1 MIKALFLLPIKL
13 LGLVFIGIGSVI
25 ELRQRRAA
33 QAERQRIAETKA
45 EQAALKEAARRFKT
59 QQTERL
65 KAERAA
71 AAEAR
76 RRELAKA
83 RQAREA
89 EAERRKERNAAEK
102 VREADNDLAHLEQ
115 RQRDFAT
122 LYSFAESQYANAST
136 DRQKEAAFRKMMA
149 IDQQRRAA
157 ARQAERMQ
165 FIINGGGR

>member
-1 MIKALFLLPIKL
+1 MIKFLFLLPVKL

-25 ELRQRRAA
+25 ESRQRRAE
-33 QAERQRIAETKA
+33 QAERQRIAEAKA
-45 EQAALKEAARRFKT
+45 EQAALKEAARRFKA
-59 QQTERL
+59 QQAERL
-65 KAERAA
+65 KAEKAA

-76 RRELAKA
+76 RRESAKA
-83 RQAREA
+83 RQAKEA

-115 RQRDFAT
+115 RQRDLAT

-149 IDQQRRAA
+149 IDQQRRTA

-165 FIINGGGR
+165 FIINAGGR

>member
-1 MIKALFLLPIKL
+1 MIKFLFLLPIKL
-13 LGLVFIGIGSVI
+13 IGLVFIGIGSVI
-25 ELRQRRAA
+25 ESRQRRAA
-33 QAERQRIAETKA
+33 QAERQRIAEAKA
-45 EQAALKEAARRFKT
+45 EQAALKEAARRFKA
-59 QQTERL
+59 QQAERL

-83 RQAREA
+83 RQARVA
-89 EAERRKERNAAEK
+89 EVERRKERNAAEK

-115 RQRDFAT
+115 RQRDLAT

-136 DRQKEAAFRKMMA
+136 DKQKEAAFRKMMA
-149 IDQQRRAA
+149 IDQQQRTA

>member
-1 MIKALFLLPIKL
+1 MIKFLFLLPIKL

-25 ELRQRRAA
+25 ESRQRRAA
-33 QAERQRIAETKA
+33 QAERQRIAEA
-45 EQAALKEAARRFKT
+45 KEAARRFKA
-59 QQTERL
+59 QQAERI

-76 RRELAKA
+76 RRESAKA

-115 RQRDFAT
+115 RQRDLAT

-149 IDQQRRAA
+149 IDQQRRTA